1 MFVVNLTMTDRFSS
15 RVGKRLKQRDYAGKK
30 LFSYDIENIILRIS
44 KLKTET

>member
-30 LFSYDIENIILRIS
+30 LFSYDTENIILRIS
-44 KLKTET
+44 KIKKET